1 MSIESMYTA
10 VSSLQAH
17 QQYLSVVANNL
28 ANVDTIGFKDSR
40 VLFSDAISQTLQ
52 QPTASSGLNPG
63 GNGAQIGLGVGLSSI
78 TPLFTQGSLMST
90 GVPTD
95 LAISGKG
102 FFVVKDPTVAPAAT
116 YYTRA
121 GALNLQNSSV
131 AGIQGYLVT
140 PTGQR
145 VQGAVITAPATAAA
159 NGAALSDV
167 SIPTTA
173 GGPPALNVTDY
184 NIDSSGRVNLLL
196 SDGSNVPWMQIGL
209 QNFQNP
215 EALLKVG
222 QNLYQSSLASGAL
235 FTGGGT
241 DVFQTPGTAGT
252 GNLRSGYLEQSNVDL
267 GTEFSNM
274 IQAERGLQA
283 SARVITTSDEV
294 MQELIN
300 LKH

>member
-1 MSIESMYTA
+1 MAIEAMYTA
-10 VSSLQAH
+10 VSALQAH
-17 QQYLSVVANNL
+17 QQFLSVVANNL
-28 ANVDTIGFKDSR
+28 ANQNTVGFKDSR
-40 VLFSDAISQTLQ
+40 VLFSDALSQTLQ

-63 GNGAQIGLGVGLSSI
+63 GNGIQIGLGVGLSTV
-78 TPLFTQGSLMST
+78 TPLFTQGSLQST

-95 LAISGKG
+95 LAIDGPG
-102 FFVVKDPTVAPAAT
+102 FFVVKDPSSAST

-121 GALNLQNSSV
+121 GALNLQNTNV

-145 VQGAVITAPATAAA
+145 VQGTVITPPASSGV

-167 SIPTTA
+167 SIPTQA
-173 GGPPALNVTDY
+173 GGPPALNVTNY
-184 NIDSSGRVNLLL
+184 SIDSGGRVNLLL
-196 SDGSNVPWMQIGL
+196 SDGSNVPWMQLTL
-209 QNFQNP
+209 QDFQNP

-222 QNLYQSSLASGAL
+222 QNLYQATVASGSKFGPSGA
-235 FTGGGT
+235 
-241 DVFQTPGTAGT
+241 DIFQTPGTSGL
-252 GNLRSGYLEQSNVDL
+252 GSLRSGYLEQSNVDL

-274 IQAERGLQA
+274 ITAERGLQA
-283 SARVITTSDEV
+283 NARVITTSDEV

>member
-1 MSIESMYTA
+1 MSIEAMYTA

-40 VLFSDAISQTLQ
+40 VLFSDALSQTLQ
-52 QPTASSGLNPG
+52 APTASSGLNPG

-78 TPLFTQGSLMST
+78 TPLFTQGALMST

-102 FFVVKDPTVAPAAT
+102 FFVVHDASASPPTV

-121 GALNLQNSSV
+121 GALNLQNTNTP
-131 AGIQGYLVT
+131 GIKGYLVT

-145 VQGAVITAPATAAA
+145 VQGAAITPPATSAA

-167 SIPTTA
+167 TIPTTA
-173 GGPPALNVTDY
+173 GGPPALNVTDFT
-184 NIDSSGRVNLLL
+184 IDSAGTVNLLL
-196 SDGSNVPWMQIGL
+196 SDGSTLPYMQISM
-209 QNFQNP
+209 QDFQNP
-215 EALLKVG
+215 EALSKVG
-222 QNLYQSSLASGAL
+222 QNLYQATGASGAL
-235 FTGGGT
+235 FVGGGT
-241 DVFQTPGTAGT
+241 DVFNTPGTNGT

-267 GTEFSNM
+267 GTEFTNM

-283 SARVITTSDEV
+283 SSRVITTADEV
-294 MQELIN
+294 MQDLIN
-300 LKH
+300 LKR

>member
-1 MSIESMYTA
+1 MAIESLYTA
-10 VSSLQAH
+10 VSALQAH
-17 QQYLSVVANNL
+17 QQYLSVIANNL
-28 ANVDTIGFKDSR
+28 ANQNTVGFKDSR
-40 VLFSDAISQTLQ
+40 VLFSDALSQTIQ

-63 GNGAQIGLGVGLSSI
+63 GNGVQIGLGVGLSSV
-78 TPLFTQGSLMST
+78 TPLFTQGSLQST

-95 LAISGKG
+95 LALDGPG
-102 FFVVKDPTVAPAAT
+102 FFVVKDPASAST

-121 GALNLQNSSV
+121 GAFNLQNTNV

-145 VQGAVITAPATAAA
+145 IQGTVITAPATSGV
-159 NGAALSDV
+159 NGAALADV

-184 NIDSSGRVNLLL
+184 SIDSAGRVNLLL
-196 SDGSNVPWMQIGL
+196 SDGSTLPWMQITL

-215 EALLKVG
+215 EALLKIG
-222 QNLYQSSLASGAL
+222 QNLYQATAASGSLYGASGA
-235 FTGGGT
+235 
-241 DVFQTPGTAGT
+241 DVFQTAGT
-252 GNLRSGYLEQSNVDL
+252 NGLANMRSGYLEQSNVDL

-274 IQAERGLQA
+274 IVAERGLQA
-283 SARVITTSDEV
+283 NARVITTSDEV